1 MEQPQSTEI
10 VEAIPPGIVPLQS
23 VDSEPNPPS
32 AGGIPLVVDLDG
44 SLLQTDMLYES
55 FFASATTGF
64 GHYWSTLSALRHG
77 KATLKHYL
85 AGAGSVDYALLP
97 YNPAVLDLIH
107 AARAEGR
114 AVYLATASDRRHAE
128 GVAAHLGVF
137 DGLYASD
144 GTVNLAGSA
153 KARVLIDT
161 FGDRGFD
168 YVGNDSA
175 DLAVWAHAHRAHVAS
190 SSTALLRKVEPLG
203 IPIDRLAAPG
213 PSLRLWL
220 KALRVHQYAK
230 NVLIFVPLLTA
241 HAYALDSILSATL
254 AFVAFSL
261 CASSVYLLNDLVDLR
276 ADRQHPSKRRRPFAC
291 GALPLAHGVIAI
303 PVLLAA
309 AYLCAVLTSLLFT
322 AVLSAYFALTLAYSL
337 TLKRRLMVD
346 IVVLATLYTTRVVA
360 GAAAVTLVPSEWL
373 LAFSMFIFTC
383 LALVKRYVELA
394 LRIDRELPDPSNRN
408 YRLMDLPTIGALAAA
423 SGFNAVTIF
432 ALYISS
438 PAVGGLYHHPRLLW
452 LLCPIL
458 MYWLSRMVILA
469 HRRVVDDDPIVFAL
483 HDRNS
488 RVCAACMVAIVLLA
502 S

>member
-1 MEQPQSTEI
+1 MDQQQSTEI
-10 VEAIPPGIVPLQS
+10 VEAIPPGVVPLQS
-23 VDSEPNPPS
+23 VEVEAIASS
-32 AGGIPLVVDLDG
+32 ARGVPLVVDLDG
-44 SLLQTDMLYES
+44 SLLQSDMLYES

-64 GHYWSTLSALRHG
+64 GHYRSILLALRRG
-77 KATLKHYL
+77 KAPLKQYL
-85 AGAGSVDYALLP
+85 AGAGPVDYTLLP

-128 GVAAHLGVF
+128 GVASHLGVF

-144 GTVNLAGSA
+144 GTVNLAGA
-153 KARVLIDT
+153 TKARILVEA

-175 DLAVWAHAHRAHVAS
+175 DLAVWAHAHKAHVAS
-190 SSTALLRKVEPLG
+190 SSAALLRKVEPLG
-203 IPIDRLAAPG
+203 IPVDRLAAPG

-230 NVLIFVPLLTA
+230 NVLVFVPLLTA
-241 HAYALDSILSATL
+241 HAYGLDSILSAVL

-261 CASSVYLLNDLVDLR
+261 CASSVYLLNDLIDLR

-303 PVLLAA
+303 PALLAA

-322 AVLSAYFALTLAYSL
+322 AVLTAYFALTLAYSL

-346 IVVLATLYTTRVVA
+346 IVVLATLYTTRVIA
-360 GAAAVTLVPSEWL
+360 GAAAVMLVPSEWL

-488 RVCAACMVAIVLLA
+488 RVCAACMIAIVVLA